1 MFAPEGLQTPRP
13 RPPAQ
18 MRRSTSKGHGLN
30 SDGAPPPPYM
40 LEFPSLHQGPDCD
53 TSDPVVA
60 TAKMMGIQLEE
71 EPELSPTTVAD
82 VSGKSREELTNLFL
96 QAEKIIRA
104 RETGMYK
111 VLLRF
116 GLHICVYACSY
127 ISQNY
132 HWQQI

>member
-18 MRRSTSKGHGLN
+18 MRRSTSKGHALN
-30 SDGAPPPPYM
+30 NSNDGAPPPPYI
-40 LEFPSLHQGPDCD
+40 LEFPSLHQVLDGD

-71 EPELSPTTVAD
+71 EPVLSPTTVAN
-82 VSGKSREELTNLFL
+82 VSEKSREELTNLFL

-104 RETGMYK
+104 RETGT
-111 VLLRF
+111 
-116 GLHICVYACSY
+116 
-127 ISQNY
+127 
-132 HWQQI
+132 